1 MVSADLLSRAR
12 AGDGEAFGEL
22 AESHRRELQ
31 VHCYRMLGSVA
42 DAEDAVQ
49 ETMLAA
55 WQGIGGF
62 AEERASLRT
71 WLYKIATNR
80 CLNARRAASR
90 RPARE
95 WDMSQFEPPVPTPRE
110 EAVWLQPYPDALLD
124 GAIDVPLGPE
134 ARYEQSEA
142 ISLAFVAALQLL
154 PPRQVA
160 VLILRDVL
168 GFRASEVAGM
178 LEVSVESVTSTLKRA
193 RASLQRRHQP
203 AAGHQPPPAA
213 GSPAED
219 AIVAKFAR
227 AWQSADLDALVALL
241 TGDVFIAMPPV
252 PFGYQGRD
260 LVTRYCASLFA
271 AGRSYDLIPARAN
284 GQPAFGAY
292 LRGPADIR
300 HATGFYVLTLAGD
313 QICAIT
319 RFEASV
325 LPWFGLPRS
334 LPSRQLS

>member
-1 MVSADLLSRAR
+1 MVTGDLLSRAR
-12 AGDGEAFGEL
+12 AGDGEAFREL

-31 VHCYRMLGSVA
+31 VHCYRMLGSFQ
-42 DAEDAVQ
+42 DAEDALQ

-62 AEERASLRT
+62 TEERASLRT

-80 CLNARRAASR
+80 CLNVRRAASR

-95 WDMSQFEPPVPTPRE
+95 WDMSQFKAPLPTPRD
-110 EAVWLQPYPDALLD
+110 EAVWLQPFPDALLE
-124 GAIDVPLGPE
+124 GAAGGPRGPE
-134 ARYEQSEA
+134 ARYEQTEA
-142 ISLAFVAALQLL
+142 ISLAFVTALQLL

-168 GFRASEVAGM
+168 GFHASEVAGM
-178 LEVSVESVTSTLKRA
+178 LEVTVESANSTLKRA
-193 RASLQRRHQP
+193 RASLQRRQQL

-219 AIVAKFAR
+219 AIVAMFAR
-227 AWQSADLDALVALL
+227 AWESSDLDALVALL
-241 TGDVFIAMPPV
+241 TDDVFIAMPPV
-252 PFGYQGRD
+252 PFGYEGRE
-260 LVTRYCASLFA
+260 LVARYCASMFG
-271 AGRSYDLIPARAN
+271 AGRRFDIVPTRAN

-292 LRGPADIR
+292 LRVPAGIR
-300 HATGFYVLTLAGD
+300 YATGFYVLTLAGD
-313 QICAIT
+313 RICAMT

-334 LPSRQLS
+334 LPSR